1 MMKCLHG
8 DMVYTG
14 KSVRKNAF
22 LVFDDQGIVGIG
34 DKPKGEALGSCA
46 VLTPAFIDPHSHI
59 GIHRHGEPGSEC
71 ESNDNLDSI
80 LPLPDVLD
88 SVQMDDLAFQT
99 AAEFGTLYSCIVPGS
114 ANIVGGLSAVVRHCA
129 PHSTAALIGRA
140 GIKAA
145 LGFNIFAFGGS
156 KGTRPSTRRGAL
168 AVLRAKLYAVRAKM
182 EKAKGARK
190 GAAEPLTAEDQVLQG
205 VLEGKTM
212 LRVHAHKVDD
222 IAALLRLVDEL
233 KLRVSVEH
241 AGDAHCPEI
250 FAELRRR
257 NIPLVYGPLES
268 AGSKVELLHK
278 NWRNARLVLESGVD
292 FLLMTDHPV
301 TPSWSLLQQS
311 RTLLRCGLPKQAAL
325 ETVTRKA
332 AAFLGV
338 GDRLGTLEKGKW
350 ASFIAWSGDPFDIA
364 SRPLSVYAEG
374 RPVFEEGPGARG

>member
-1 MMKCLHG
+1 
-8 DMVYTG
+8 
-14 KSVRKNAF
+14 
-22 LVFDDQGIVGIG
+22 
-34 DKPKGEALGSCA
+34 
-46 VLTPAFIDPHSHI
+46 
-59 GIHRHGEPGSEC
+59 
-71 ESNDNLDSI
+71 
-80 LPLPDVLD
+80 
-88 SVQMDDLAFQT
+88 
-99 AAEFGTLYSCIVPGS
+99 
-114 ANIVGGLSAVVRHCA
+114 
-129 PHSTAALIGRA
+129 
-140 GIKAA
+140 
-145 LGFNIFAFGGS
+145 
-156 KGTRPSTRRGAL
+156 
-168 AVLRAKLYAVRAKM
+168 M

-190 GAAEPLTAEDQVLQG
+190 GAAEPLSAEERVLQS